1 MSKFWELLDSFAFN
15 VTLSIVSVAAIATNL
30 VSIIAARSFAPG
42 GVWII
47 IWAVIGYHYINLAYK
62 QYKDRLQGNENDD

>member
-15 VTLSIVSVAAIATNL
+15 VTLSIVSLAAIATNL
-30 VSIIAARSFAPG
+30 VSMISARSIASG

-47 IWAVIGYHYINLAYK
+47 IWAVIGYHYIRLAHK
-62 QYKDRLQGNENDD
+62 QYKERLREDVSDD

>member
-15 VTLSIVSVAAIATNL
+15 VALSIVSLAAIATNL
-30 VSIIAARSFAPG
+30 VSMIAARSFAPG

-47 IWAVIGYHYINLAYK
+47 IWIVIAYHYISLAHK
-62 QYKDRLQGNENDD
+62 QYKERLREEANNE

>member
-15 VTLSIVSVAAIATNL
+15 VTLSIVSLAAIATNL
-30 VSIIAARSFAPG
+30 VSVIAARSFAPG

-47 IWAVIGYHYINLAYK
+47 IWAVIGYHYISLAYK
-62 QYKDRLQGNENDD
+62 QFKERLREEADDE